1 MHVPPGHSFQDMC
14 DPGPADTKIAGKCGT
29 VFELPEADAGG
40 RSNRPP
46 VSFIIATIDKYSA
59 CRNLLE
65 MRKDHLYISVSR
77 QAVWHI
83 LQENWRLLLVTPT
96 RC

>member
-1 MHVPPGHSFQDMC
+1 MSPS
-14 DPGPADTKIAGKCGT
+14 
-29 VFELPEADAGG
+29 LPEADAGG

-46 VSFIIATIDKYSA
+46 VSFIIATIDTYSA

-77 QAVWHI
+77 QADWRV

-96 RC
+96 RF